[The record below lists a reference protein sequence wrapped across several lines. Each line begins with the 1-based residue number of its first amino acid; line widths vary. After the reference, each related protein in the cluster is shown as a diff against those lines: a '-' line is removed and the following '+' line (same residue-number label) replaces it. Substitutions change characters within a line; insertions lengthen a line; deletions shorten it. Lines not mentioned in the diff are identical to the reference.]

1 MSLWLKIQVEDI
13 DPDIIPHIGLLPIV
27 EPEIPKKKK
36 IKDTEEVEETE
47 EDELIPEPEEEL
59 KEPSKPK
66 GSIEDR
72 IKVIQ
77 LFMGLLGE
85 GATISDRINPI
96 LKPSNFKT
104 TSVLTKGEV
113 NMVVTFL
120 TVARQAPLETEPFI
134 DFCEDFCLT
143 KLSEQGFAIE
153 KAIEMGRALTETNTV
168 RSSTPSPEKPT
179 GDKK

>member
-59 KEPSKPK
+59 KEPLKPK
-66 GSIEDR
+66 GSMEDR

>member
-1 MSLWLKIQVEDI
+1 MSLWLKIQIEDI
-13 DPDIIPHIGLLPIV
+13 DPDVIPHLGLMPIV
-27 EPEIPKKKK
+27 EPEVLKKKP
-36 IKDTEEVEETE
+36 TEEGTEGEETE
-47 EDELIPEPEEEL
+47 EDELIPEPEEDSQE
-59 KEPSKPK
+59 EPKVK
-66 GSIEDR
+66 GTIEDR

-120 TVARQAPLETEPFI
+120 TIARQAPLETEPFI
-134 DFCEDFCLT
+134 EFCEDFCLT

-179 GDKK
+179 EDKK